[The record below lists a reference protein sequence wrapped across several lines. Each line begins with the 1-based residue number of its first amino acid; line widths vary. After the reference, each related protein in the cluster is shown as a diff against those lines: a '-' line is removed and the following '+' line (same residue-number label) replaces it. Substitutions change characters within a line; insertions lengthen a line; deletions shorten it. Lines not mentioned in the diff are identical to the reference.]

1 MMIKKLKIAIL
12 SISLFA
18 IAVLVLMLTIS
29 LAGDKEV
36 KYNNDNSISDLVT
49 KTYSNY
55 DIEKISESI
64 ENNNIDYATLKSN
77 YNIQCL
83 RKTHQGY
90 YAVFLQDDGKRVF
103 VFMNEEMNPY
113 DILTIERIKE
123 KKDYNFIVSGKT
135 TKSEI
140 LKYDE
145 NTVLLP
151 VSAVTSTAH
160 IVQEGL
166 LIINYERFNKETTTL
181 LNDPVVKSVTFFSND
196 DLTSQDNPMISS
208 NVPYILEIDRK

>member
-1 MMIKKLKIAIL
+1 MMIKKLKIALL

-29 LAGDKEV
+29 FAGDKEV
-36 KYNNDNSISDLVT
+36 KYNNDNSISDIVT

-64 ENNNIDYATLKSN
+64 ENNNFDYATLKSN

-103 VFMNEEMNPY
+103 VFMNEKMKPY
-113 DILTIERIKE
+113 DILAIERIKE
-123 KKDYNFIVSGKT
+123 KKDYNFIVSGET
-135 TKSEI
+135 TESEI

-145 NTVLLP
+145 SAVLLP
-151 VSAVTSTAH
+151 ASAVTSTAH

-166 LIINYERFNKETTTL
+166 LIINYERFNEETATL
-181 LNDPVVKSVTFFSND
+181 LNDPIVKSVTFFSND
-196 DLTSQDNPMISS
+196 DLTSQDNLMINS
-208 NVPYILEIDRK
+208 NVPFILEIDKK